1 MLCSFAVK
9 AHIKIFKVWRKDQFE
24 VSNPY
29 FELDL
34 FCYLVVDLFITCQ
47 PLSSNLL
54 NTLEYS
60 LGNFWLTF
68 FMMSTKL
75 GIKFAHC
82 KVLRFVIILTS

>member
-1 MLCSFAVK
+1 MIVFHAL
-9 AHIKIFKVWRKDQFE
+9 HYKIFKSKITKKCYALLQLKLTLKVWRKDQFE

-60 LGNFWLTF
+60 LGNF
-68 FMMSTKL
+68 
-75 GIKFAHC
+75 
-82 KVLRFVIILTS
+82 